1 MNENCYFKAHCK
13 KYKND
18 QCDESFCIKLFKID
32 KLLDK
37 SLLSERQKSHKALY
51 IDADGTDETAFKQL
65 KDIENN
71 ILDFINSGQNL
82 YLHSR
87 NTGNGKT
94 EWSIRLIQ
102 AYCHKIWYKSNLECE
117 TLFINIPRFL
127 LTLKDILLRY
137 DSIIKFLDSITL
149 DANPQPQSD
158 DMLTIST
165 IHSATDIRCDNTVV
179 YLKNFSDIVDENVYR
194 IALSRAN
201 KSEYLIFVNADNFDV
216 PVQYYLKHHLKPI

>member
-51 IDADGTDETAFKQL
+51 IDADGTDEAAFKQL

-127 LTLKDILLRY
+127 LTLKD
-137 DSIIKFLDSITL
+137 SIS
-149 DANPQPQSD
+149 NQSD
-158 DMLTIST
+158 YIDHIKANVLSAKLVVWDEIGTSILTQYEHQHLLNLINTRIDTGLSNIYT
-165 IHSATDIRCDNTVV
+165 SNLQGEELLKSIGDRLYSRIVNYSIDIELFGKDKRG
-179 YLKNFSDIVDENVYR
+179 LKV
-194 IALSRAN
+194 
-201 KSEYLIFVNADNFDV
+201 
-216 PVQYYLKHHLKPI
+216 